1 MMVITSTQLYEIKRS
16 GQVALLK
23 SDPQFV
29 KPSHNIAALFEV
41 HFNIESYAVEYYFI
55 YVDNKFFTAVKS
67 DSLDI
72 YSIYPANLCEEYQE
86 CLLKEITKLT

>member
-1 MMVITSTQLYEIKRS
+1 MVITSTQLYEIKRS

-41 HFNIESYAVEYYFI
+41 YFNKEEEDYYFI

-72 YSIYPANLCEEYQE
+72 YSIYPVNLCEEYQE